1 MSLIVKAPVV
11 IKVQGWDSYDVRAR
25 DAARTGIFNVASVV
39 NRFHAR
45 YKLARSFR
53 EMQLEGYSEQTVAGY
68 SALMRASLHWT
79 AFEMFK
85 KALNIK
91 DTRGIF
97 KSYPFDSHLEAI
109 RACFTSKEFFQ
120 VVRGHLTDEKQR
132 KQLDAFA
139 AGDQISPLVL
149 AKALRHIFFH
159 GALTP
164 NAGGAS
170 PAEVIV
176 ICDELCKY
184 MVEIMDCEFFRHSEI
199 LIKKIG

>member
-1 MSLIVKAPVV
+1 
-11 IKVQGWDSYDVRAR
+11 
-25 DAARTGIFNVASVV
+25 
-39 NRFHAR
+39 
-45 YKLARSFR
+45 
-53 EMQLEGYSEQTVAGY
+53 MQLEGYADQTVAGY

-91 DTRGIF
+91 DTREIF
-97 KSYPFDSHLEAI
+97 KLHPFDSHLETI
-109 RACFTSKEFFQ
+109 RACFTSKDFFQ
-120 VVRGHLTDEKQR
+120 VVRGHLTDNKQ
-132 KQLDAFA
+132 KQQLDAFA

-170 PAEVIV
+170 PAEVVI

-184 MVEIMDCEFFRHSEI
+184 MVEVIDGEFFRHTEE
-199 LIKKIG
+199 LIKVIG